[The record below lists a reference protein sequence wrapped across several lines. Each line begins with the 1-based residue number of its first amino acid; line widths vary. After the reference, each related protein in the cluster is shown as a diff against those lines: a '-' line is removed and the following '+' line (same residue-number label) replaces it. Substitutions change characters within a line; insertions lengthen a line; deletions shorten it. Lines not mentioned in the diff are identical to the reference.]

1 MAISTESRFFGLD
14 LTQLKG
20 DFLNTW
26 RKSRQWAPLSWL
38 QPEQLLTLVPADGQP
53 RAVWESGEAAH
64 VKKPAVFWALELP
77 ESMVLRKNLQMPAL
91 DPQDCLSAMQLEAQ
105 ANSPFGAQDSL
116 WGYTELQRNSKQ
128 VRLQLVLASRA
139 AVEPYVQRKMA
150 ELQQAQADNKG
161 IPAPEVW
168 VFTPDGKPIVFAG
181 FGENARYQAAKKQ
194 LKLNVAGA
202 FVALMLLLGI
212 AITPT
217 SQLRLRAIEA
227 VKAFDGMVAKAGDVV
242 SKRERLMQSAD
253 QVASLSDFLAERI
266 DMVKVLSMLT
276 STLGDDTALQTVR
289 VQGNKLAMTGLTG
302 NSSALMQKLSSQPGI
317 SDVKAPSAAT
327 RIQGTDKESFSI
339 ELALDPKEFGPT
351 LKQEAPVEPPK
362 SPVQEGT
369 VAGDPAQTAGTP
381 ATAAATTQE
390 GAAPA
395 TPPKRRGASLGG
407 GGGEVVAPSSAP
419 APAAETGGN
428 KK

>member
-1 MAISTESRFFGLD
+1 
-14 LTQLKG
+14 
-20 DFLNTW
+20 
-26 RKSRQWAPLSWL
+26 
-38 QPEQLLTLVPADGQP
+38 
-53 RAVWESGEAAH
+53 
-64 VKKPAVFWALELP
+64 
-77 ESMVLRKNLQMPAL
+77 
-91 DPQDCLSAMQLEAQ
+91 
-105 ANSPFGAQDSL
+105 
-116 WGYTELQRNSKQ
+116 
-128 VRLQLVLASRA
+128 
-139 AVEPYVQRKMA
+139 
-150 ELQQAQADNKG
+150 
-161 IPAPEVW
+161 
-168 VFTPDGKPIVFAG
+168 
-181 FGENARYQAAKKQ
+181 
-194 LKLNVAGA
+194 
-202 FVALMLLLGI
+202 MLLLGI

-369 VAGDPAQTAGTP
+369 AAGDPAQTAGTP